1 MAQNVAGNTYEF
13 EIVVPEFAE
22 DAPEE
27 AKAIAFFAVAFLG
40 ETIKGSTIAFG
51 TDGAVVM
58 CKQEGAKQTKMT
70 GSYAQEGERLTVR
83 GIPDCRRLRAE
94 RSRRRDGQ
102 AAPALQKDLTAWK
115 PSPRRRLFRAPQ
127 GGRYKMLCLCGGV
140 SAQAKFF
147 REKA

>member
-27 AKAIAFFAVAFLG
+27 AKAVAFFAVAFLG

-83 GIPDCRRLRAE
+83 GIPDFPAEGTASEDAVDFVQSDPGGGTGKLHLRF
-94 RSRRRDGQ
+94 
-102 AAPALQKDLTAWK
+102 KK
-115 PSPRRRLFRAPQ
+115 I
-127 GGRYKMLCLCGGV
+127 
-140 SAQAKFF
+140 
-147 REKA
+147 